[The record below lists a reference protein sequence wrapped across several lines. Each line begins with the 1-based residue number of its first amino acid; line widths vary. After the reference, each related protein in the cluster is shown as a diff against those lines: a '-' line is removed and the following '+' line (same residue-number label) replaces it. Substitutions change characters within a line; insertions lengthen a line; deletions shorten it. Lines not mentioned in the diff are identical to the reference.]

1 MPTGG
6 GVKLVPPLAPPGLLS
21 YRPPGAMKQPPSL
34 TPPPASAPLGG
45 QRCSGRPPPAWGAC
59 GQPPTPA
66 SAPRSLHLH
75 RQEREAFFSLL
86 EDDVVQEFLS
96 TDVCYR
102 ISDKYLLAMALTY
115 FKRAGLPTAEYTR
128 INLFTAL
135 YLANDMEEDEEEQ
148 KYEIFPWAL
157 GPGWRRLFPR
167 FLRRRDRLWARMSY
181 RAAVSRHCC
190 EEIMATEPS
199 HWAWLRERPPRHSGA
214 VRSYAGDP
222 RPRAPPPPPREE
234 EEEEEDE
241 DEDED
246 QGPAPAVLILPLQP
260 PPGCAETR

>member
-1 MPTGG
+1 M
-6 GVKLVPPLAPPGLLS
+6 KHPPG
-21 YRPPGAMKQPPSL
+21 L
-34 TPPPASAPLGG
+34 TPPPASAPSGG
-45 QRCSGRPPPAWGAC
+45 QRCSGRPPLAWESC
-59 GQPPTPA
+59 GQPPAPS

-86 EDDVVQEFLS
+86 EDDVVQEFLA
-96 TDVCYR
+96 TDVCCR

-135 YLANDMEEDEEEQ
+135 YLASDMEEDEEEH

-157 GPGWRRLFPR
+157 GPGWRRHFPR

-190 EEIMATEPS
+190 EEVSAVPKSPRLAPKKIP
-199 HWAWLRERPPRHSGA
+199 RPPSRRGKY
-214 VRSYAGDP
+214 RG
-222 RPRAPPPPPREE
+222 ET
-234 EEEEEDE
+234 
-241 DEDED
+241 
-246 QGPAPAVLILPLQP
+246 GPCGFAARLWWSWPYSFWLKNIAFWN
-260 PPGCAETR
+260 

>member
-1 MPTGG
+1 
-6 GVKLVPPLAPPGLLS
+6 
-21 YRPPGAMKQPPSL
+21 MKHPPSL
-34 TPPPASAPLGG
+34 TPPPASAPSGG
-45 QRCSGRPPPAWGAC
+45 QRCSGRPPLAWGSC
-59 GQPPTPA
+59 GQPPAPG

-86 EDDVVQEFLS
+86 EDDVVQEFLAM
-96 TDVCYR
+96 DVCYR

-135 YLANDMEEDEEEQ
+135 YLASDMEEDEEEH

-157 GPGWRRLFPR
+157 GPGWRRHFPR

-190 EEIMATEPS
+190 EEIMATEPL
-199 HWAWLRERPPRHSGA
+199 HWAWLRERPPQHSGA

-222 RPRAPPPPPREE
+222 RPRAPPPAPR
-234 EEEEEDE
+234 EEEEDE
-241 DEDED
+241 DEDEA
-246 QGPAPAVLILPLQP
+246 PAPAVLVLPLQH
-260 PPGCAETR
+260 PPGCA

>member
-1 MPTGG
+1 MVLPSFG
-6 GVKLVPPLAPPGLLS
+6 

-34 TPPPASAPLGG
+34 TPPPASAPVGG

-102 ISDKYLLAMALTY
+102 ISDKYLLAMVLTY

-157 GPGWRRLFPR
+157 GPGWRQLFPR

-190 EEIMATEPS
+190 EEGPA
-199 HWAWLRERPPRHSGA
+199 AAKRPGGSGA
-214 VRSYAGDP
+214 AGSGRDGRCCSVSHTCHTRVTRATCVCWPSTCPLRS
-222 RPRAPPPPPREE
+222 
-234 EEEEEDE
+234 
-241 DEDED
+241 
-246 QGPAPAVLILPLQP
+246 QL
-260 PPGCAETR
+260 